1 MEAWGAVC
9 SRVLGGRR
17 EARMSAHTP
26 FLSFSV
32 CQMKT
37 MVCSPLCLLR
47 WESRC
52 FQVWGLSGG
61 PGSFQKQEV
70 AAGAPACLHH
80 IPQFRFLWAQ
90 HEEALGNTDTH
101 SRTLTHSSTFI
112 LAHTHTLSHIP
123 IHSHS
128 QAHSHTLL
136 TSQYTPTYSPIQDTH
151 VHSHTHTLSHPC
163 MFSYT
168 LTHTLTRT
176 HSNVRAHLPMLTA
189 SHKLT
194 HSYTYARTHCHTRS
208 RSQTH
213 TFIHIRIYF
222 SAFLVSMKRILHSMS
237 GRW

>member
-47 WESRC
+47 WESRR

-90 HEEALGNTDTH
+90 HEEALGNTNTH
-101 SRTLTHSSTFI
+101 SRTLTHSHTFI

-128 QAHSHTLL
+128 QAHSHTFDSHHNTLPYTHIFRTL
-136 TSQYTPTYSPIQDTH
+136 TYI
-151 VHSHTHTLSHPC
+151 HTHTCCHTLAC
-163 MFSYT
+163 T
-168 LTHTLTRT
+168 LTH
-176 HSNVRAHLPMLTA
+176 
-189 SHKLT
+189 
-194 HSYTYARTHCHTRS
+194 
-208 RSQTH
+208 
-213 TFIHIRIYF
+213 
-222 SAFLVSMKRILHSMS
+222 
-237 GRW
+237 